1 MVCKEGEPVS
11 RGLAGHHTELDFIL
25 CKRGRHGSVLS
36 LLNDLR
42 FKNIFWLL
50 FGGGRKKMQGNR

>member
-1 MVCKEGEPVS
+1 MVCKEGELVS

-42 FKNIFWLL
+42 FKNIILTAVWR
-50 FGGGRKKMQGNR
+50 GAQENAGK